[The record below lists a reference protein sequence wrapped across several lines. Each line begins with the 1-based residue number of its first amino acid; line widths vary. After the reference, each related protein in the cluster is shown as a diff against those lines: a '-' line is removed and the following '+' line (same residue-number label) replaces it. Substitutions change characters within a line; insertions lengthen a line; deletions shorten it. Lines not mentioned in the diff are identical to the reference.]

1 MNTTPKLSFLAIL
14 LVAFCLQSAFADQK
28 AMNHAE
34 MDMLQETVP
43 KFNESGTEPM
53 SYALFPDDKGLFYS
67 HVAFVTI
74 GFWCLMPMGIMLGVA
89 KSSLHVPIQILA
101 VIFAMFG
108 FFFGKLYGHSAP
120 HLYEGNVHH
129 SLGWALF
136 ALLITQ
142 VVGGFVRKIANAI
155 KSHVAQSDRYETIG
169 LVNQQQGSL
178 SSPAGSERSN
188 SIISESTLHNNPDDM
203 SFEDESMTDAEAED
217 PLLYSLNEKEPLFKR
232 MTNAI
237 LPFVPGIVKRGFE
250 AAADNRF
257 TNTVCRI
264 FHQSLGRVFVLLVF
278 TQTISGMVVYHGV
291 CR

>member
-1 MNTTPKLSFLAIL
+1 MNTAPKLPLVAIL
-14 LVAFCLQSAFADQK
+14 LANLCLQPVFADQK

-67 HVAFVTI
+67 HVAFMTI

-89 KSSLHVPIQILA
+89 KSNLHVPIQILT

-120 HLYEGNVHH
+120 HLYQGNVHH
-129 SLGWALF
+129 SLGWVLF

-142 VVGGFVRKIANAI
+142 VVGGFVRKISNAI
-155 KSHVAQSDRYETIG
+155 KNHVAESNRYETIS
-169 LVNQQQGSL
+169 LVNQQGSS
-178 SSPAGSERSN
+178 SSPAASERSN
-188 SIISESTLHNNPDDM
+188 SVMSESTLHNNSDDM
-203 SFEDESMTDAEAED
+203 SFEDESMTDVETED
-217 PLLYSLNEKEPLFKR
+217 PLSHSLNEKVPFFKR
-232 MTNAI
+232 ITNTI
-237 LPFVPGIVKRGFE
+237 LPFVPSIVKRGFE